1 MSDNDEPRVG
11 TYMTMWPH
19 SIGRDQS
26 LSLAAAMM
34 RDHQVRHLPV
44 LDGGQ
49 LVGVLSERDIALV
62 EALAPLDPDRV
73 SVEEAMTPMPYA
85 VTPETP
91 LSRVVRMMADH
102 RYGCTVVM
110 ERGKVVG
117 LFTTTDALTVLHR
130 KLESDS

>member
-110 ERGKVVG
+110 ERGKVLG